1 MTTPSSLVSVAKI
14 RAALRTVADPELG
27 IDIVSLGLVYG
38 ITVQQGS
45 VTVRMTLTTPACPL
59 APVIAENV
67 RRAVVSLKGVTAV
80 VIDYTF
86 DPPWN
91 PSMMKVSQQPM
102 KRTKVRR
109 MTRTS

>member
-1 MTTPSSLVSVAKI
+1 MAPPPSPVSVVKI

-38 ITVQQGS
+38 ITVLRGS

-91 PSMMKVSQQPM
+91 PSMMQVPHQPM
-102 KRTKVRR
+102 KRTKARR